1 MQSNLD
7 HKVFLFISQ
16 NVFIITV
23 VDLKNEIIY
32 SKELKIDYERKEIDY
47 NFLNNFLK
55 ENIFKIEKKLN
66 NFIKS
71 IYLIIEYDNIYSVNF
86 SIKNKMDNIFL
97 STNVVNNLLLEAKS
111 CCKQTLKNVNILHMK
126 IDRFFIDN
134 EYLEALPDK
143 KKCENFSIDLSFVC
157 MPDHVLKNI
166 KKILGEYR
174 ISVEKT
180 FSYTYLNSFLNSEN
194 KNIYEIAQKVMTGLN
209 ENEVFL
215 TNKSSKNAGFFEKF
229 FDFFK

>member
-180 FSYTYLNSFLNSEN
+180 FSYTYLNSFLNLES
-194 KNIYEIAQKVMTGLN
+194 KNIYEIAQKVMNGLN

>member
-7 HKVFLFISQ
+7 HKVFLFIRQ
-16 NVFIITV
+16 NAFIISV
-23 VDLKNEIIY
+23 IDLKNEIIY
-32 SKELKIDYERKEIDY
+32 EKESKIDYERKEINYD
-47 NFLNNFLK
+47 FLNNFLK

-71 IYLIIEYDNIYSVNF
+71 IFFIIEYDNIYSVNF

-97 STNVVNNLLLEAKS
+97 SSNVVNNLLLEAKS
-111 CCKQTLKNVNILHMK
+111 CCKQTLKNNNILHMK

-180 FSYTYLNSFLNSEN
+180 LSYTYLNSFLNSES
-194 KNIYEIAQKVMTGLN
+194 KNIYEIAQKVMNGLN

>member
-47 NFLNNFLK
+47 SFLNNFLK

-180 FSYTYLNSFLNSEN
+180 LSYTYLNSFLNSES
-194 KNIYEIAQKVMTGLN
+194 KNIYEIAQKVMNGLN

>member
-47 NFLNNFLK
+47 SFLNNFLK

-97 STNVVNNLLLEAKS
+97 STNVVNNLLLEAKN

-166 KKILGEYR
+166 KKILVEYR

-180 FSYTYLNSFLNSEN
+180 FSYTYLNSFLNSES
-194 KNIYEIAQKVMTGLN
+194 KNIYEIAQKVMAGLN

-215 TNKSSKNAGFFEKF
+215 TNRSSKNTGFFEKF

>member
-7 HKVFLFISQ
+7 HKVFLFIRQ

-71 IYLIIEYDNIYSVNF
+71 IYFIIGNDNIYSVNF

-97 STNVVNNLLLEAKS
+97 SNKVVNNLLLEAKN
-111 CCKQTLKNVNILHMK
+111 CCKQTLKDVNILHMK

-143 KKCENFSIDLSFVC
+143 KKCENLSIDLSFVC

-166 KKILGEYR
+166 KNILGEYR

-215 TNKSSKNAGFFEKF
+215 TNKSLKNAGFFEKF

>member
-47 NFLNNFLK
+47 SFLNNFLK

-97 STNVVNNLLLEAKS
+97 STNVVNNLLLEAKN

-180 FSYTYLNSFLNSEN
+180 LSYTYLNSFLNSES
-194 KNIYEIAQKVMTGLN
+194 KNIYEIAQKVMNGLN